1 LTRADTVVRGGETL
15 IAGGLGL
22 VHSMAF
28 AGLPGE
34 MGGQHGGALVA
45 SLFGFYV
52 GTELTQLL
60 VVALMMPTL
69 YLLSR
74 TSV

>member
-1 LTRADTVVRGGETL
+1 
-15 IAGGLGL
+15 
-22 VHSMAF
+22 MAF

-34 MGGQHGGALVA
+34 MGGQHGALVA

-52 GTELTQLL
+52 GPELTQLL